1 MPPDLTGIGGQTKDP
16 GSARISP
23 IPGRIFYKL
32 TPCGMGVVLAPKHMS
47 LANESKPDSRPGRHC
62 VDLLRRLQNSACYS
76 PMRIFLIVR
85 LSYHTNS
92 GFVQY
97 NRDFCK
103 KPAGEH
109 RRKRVLP
116 RRVSLCVEMRFIP
129 RRRCQPRELRRPMPH
144 RLLPS
149 PPAARQ
155 WARPRCR
162 PRCSRSVPRRRGRC
176 GPAPSPYR
184 SRPDA

>member
-1 MPPDLTGIGGQTKDP
+1 
-16 GSARISP
+16 
-23 IPGRIFYKL
+23 
-32 TPCGMGVVLAPKHMS
+32 MGVVLAPKHMS

-62 VDLLRRLQNSACYS
+62 VDLLRCLQNSACYS
-76 PMRIFLIVR
+76 PMRIFLVVW

-97 NRDFCK
+97 NRDFLQ

-116 RRVSLCVEMRFIP
+116 RRVSLCVEIRFIP

-155 WARPRCR
+155 WARPR
-162 PRCSRSVPRRRGRC
+162 
-176 GPAPSPYR
+176 YR
-184 SRPDA
+184 LDALGLCLVVVVGAGQHHHLIVLAQTHDPDTGAVAALDGDLVGVQADDDAS

>member
-16 GSARISP
+16 GSARVSP

-155 WARPRCR
+155 WARSRCR

-184 SRPDA
+184 SRPGA

>member
-1 MPPDLTGIGGQTKDP
+1 
-16 GSARISP
+16 
-23 IPGRIFYKL
+23 
-32 TPCGMGVVLAPKHMS
+32 MGVVLAPKHMS

-62 VDLLRRLQNSACYS
+62 VDLLRCLQNSACYS
-76 PMRIFLIVR
+76 PMRIFPVVR

-129 RRRCQPRELRRPMPH
+129 RRRCQPRALRRPMPH
-144 RLLPS
+144 RLGSSLP
-149 PPAARQ
+149 PDKVAASIS
-155 WARPRCR
+155 AS
-162 PRCSRSVPRRRGRC
+162 CSAVGSSSVSASMLSVCASSSWSVRASTITLSFSPRRMTRT
-176 GPAPSPYR
+176 PEP
-184 SRPDA
+184 

>member
-16 GSARISP
+16 ESARISP

-62 VDLLRRLQNSACYS
+62 VDLLRCLQNSACYS
-76 PMRIFLIVR
+76 PMRIFLVVW

-97 NRDFCK
+97 NRDFLQK
-103 KPAGEH
+103 LRESTAESVYSPAGSVYGW
-109 RRKRVLP
+109 R
-116 RRVSLCVEMRFIP
+116 MRFIP

-149 PPAARQ
+149 PPAARR
-155 WARPRCR
+155 WARPRCQ

-176 GPAPSPYR
+176 GPVPSPYR